1 MKRKPNSATFKNTY
15 TQETV
20 TGYSI
25 ASAFDAA
32 REELNLKPLREDT
45 KKPLAEHT
53 CPICGSVKTHI
64 EGTNIMVCTNPDCS
78 GYKPRKANEDSESL
92 PSFSKIGSFK
102 NN

>member
-1 MKRKPNSATFKNTY
+1 MKRKPNTSTFKNTY
-15 TQETV
+15 THETL

-25 ASAFDAA
+25 SSAFDKI
-32 REELNLKPLREDT
+32 REELNLKPLKDS
-45 KKPLAEHT
+45 KKKSYAEHT

-78 GYKPRKANEDSESL
+78 GYKPKKEDAEAL